1 MGPVV
6 EVSVGLELGAGL
18 SVGLELGVSD
28 GFTVGTFEVVG
39 LKVLHDPVFTS
50 AMKVLEEKHIEVE
63 RES

>member
-1 MGPVV
+1 VGPFV

-18 SVGLELGVSD
+18 YVGGFVGVSD
-28 GFTVGTFEVVG
+28 GFTVGTFDVVG

-63 RES
+63 